1 MACDELTDL
10 RAAAA
15 LAEQLARGAG
25 KTLLDW
31 RRRLTSG
38 DIGHKSADC
47 DLVTKA
53 DLESEAFVLQGL
65 RAAFP
70 QDGIL
75 AEESGAQPGSARH
88 TWYVDPLDGTVN
100 FVHGL
105 PIFAVSLARVT
116 DGQPDVGIVHIPV
129 LDECFVAVRGGG
141 CRLNGERMR
150 VSATREPLQALLAT
164 GFPYRRHVL
173 LDNNLENFNRLFLH
187 QRGIRRMGSAAVDLA
202 YVAAGRLDAYWEL
215 HLSPWD
221 VAAGALLVREAG
233 GVVDTLVPGGDWLH
247 GRNMIAGPGALVG
260 ELRALLLA
268 GRGADYPPLG
278 DRAT

>member
-1 MACDELTDL
+1 VAGEELAQL

-15 LAEQLARGAG
+15 TAESLARGAG
-25 KTLLDW
+25 KILLDW
-31 RRRLTSG
+31 RMRLEAA

-53 DLESEAFVLQGL
+53 DLESENFVLAGL

-70 QDGIL
+70 QDGVL
-75 AEESGAQPGSARH
+75 AEESGASPGRARH
-88 TWYVDPLDGTVN
+88 VWYLDPLDGTVN
-100 FVHGL
+100 FVHQL

-116 DGQPDVGIVHIPV
+116 DGRPDVAVVHVPV
-129 LDECFVAVRGGG
+129 LNECFVAVRGGG
-141 CRLNGERMR
+141 CLLNGAPVR
-150 VSATREPLQALLAT
+150 VSSASQPLQSLLAT

-173 LDNNLENFNRLFLH
+173 RDNNLENFNRLFLH

-221 VAAGALLVREAG
+221 VAAGALLVQEAG
-233 GVVDTLVPGGDWLH
+233 GSVDTIQPGGDWLH
-247 GRNMIAGPGALVG
+247 GRNLIAGPAALVA
-260 ELRALLLA
+260 ELRRLLLA
-268 GRGADYPPLG
+268 GRGADYPDLG
-278 DRAT
+278 DRAP

>member
-1 MACDELTDL
+1 MAGQELKAL

-15 LAEQLARGAG
+15 VAEELARGAG
-25 KTLLDW
+25 KILLDW
-31 RRRLTSG
+31 RLRLTAG
-38 DIGHKSADC
+38 DIGRKSADS
-47 DLVTKA
+47 DLVTRA
-53 DLESEAFVLQGL
+53 DLASEAFVLQGL

-70 QDGIL
+70 ADGIL
-75 AEESGAQPGSARH
+75 AEESGATLGPARH
-88 TWYVDPLDGTVN
+88 VWYLDPLDGTVN

-116 DGQPDVGIVHIPV
+116 QGRPDLAVVTIPV

-141 CRLNGERMR
+141 CRLNGTLVR

-164 GFPYRRHVL
+164 GFPYRRHHL
-173 LDNNLENFNRLFLH
+173 QDNNLENFNRMFLH
-187 QRGIRRMGSAAVDLA
+187 QRGIRRMGAAAVDLA

-221 VAAGALLVREAG
+221 VAAGALLVQEAG

-247 GRNMIAGPGALVG
+247 GRNVIAGPEPLVS
-260 ELRALLLA
+260 ELRRLLLA
-268 GRGADYPPLG
+268 GRGANYPDLG
-278 DRAT
+278 DRAP